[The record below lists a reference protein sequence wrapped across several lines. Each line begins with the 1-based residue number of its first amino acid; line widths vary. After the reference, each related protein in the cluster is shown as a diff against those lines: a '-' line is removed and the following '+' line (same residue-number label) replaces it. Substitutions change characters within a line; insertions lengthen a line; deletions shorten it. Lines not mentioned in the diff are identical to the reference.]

1 MRKNETLSN
10 IRWIVLPLT
19 KLGKGAK
26 GTGGGTG
33 VQIESHFEQVN
44 FVMRIKHELAI

>member
-1 MRKNETLSN
+1 MRKNGTLSN

-26 GTGGGTG
+26 GTGGGRG
-33 VQIESHFEQVN
+33 VQIESHLEQVN
-44 FVMRIKHELAI
+44 FVMHIKRELGI